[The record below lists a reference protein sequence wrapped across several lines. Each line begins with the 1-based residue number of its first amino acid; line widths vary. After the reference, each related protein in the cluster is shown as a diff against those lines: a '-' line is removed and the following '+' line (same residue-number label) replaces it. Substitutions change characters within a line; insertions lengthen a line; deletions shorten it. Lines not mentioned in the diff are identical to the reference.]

1 MVTRILNQKL
11 VILFINGMLI
21 QDRHAIFQG
30 KSNIMMKTK
39 SCFIAVI
46 AILLGAC
53 TTMSGPKYWTNQV
66 TLADGSEAYK
76 VSCAGI
82 LSGADACMKQARK
95 ICKDQVVNVEI
106 VDGLKDKYVP
116 KRDSREIVFQCGVP
130 LAEEEAPLAPERITT
145 SNFQFQ
151 SDALFEIASAKLSDQ
166 AKAKFD
172 EFAKTVS
179 AIPLKSLKII
189 GHTDSKGSN
198 AYNQGLSERR
208 AQSVLSY
215 LTFLGVK
222 ADSVKAEGRGEEEPI
237 ATNDTAE
244 GRATNRRVDIEIQG
258 GSTTTEQ

>member
-1 MVTRILNQKL
+1 
-11 VILFINGMLI
+11 MLI
-21 QDRHAIFQG
+21 SISACHILG
-30 KSNIMMKTK
+30 IKSKIMMKINN
-39 SCFIAVI
+39 FIIVVI

-53 TTMSGPKYWTNQV
+53 TTMSGPKYWSNQV

-82 LSGADACMKQARK
+82 FSSTDACMKQARK
-95 ICKDQVVNVEI
+95 ICKDQMVNIEV
-106 VDGLKDKYVP
+106 VDGLKGKYVP
-116 KRDSREIVFQCGVP
+116 KRDSREIVFKCGVP
-130 LAEEEAPLAPERITT
+130 VVEEEAPSTPERITT
-145 SNFQFQ
+145 SSFQFQ
-151 SDALFEIASAKLSDQ
+151 SDALFETASAKLSDQ
-166 AKAKFD
+166 AKSKFD
-172 EFAKTVS
+172 EFAKAVS
-179 AIPLKSLKII
+179 AVPLKSLKII

-198 AYNQGLSERR
+198 SYNQDLSERR

-258 GSTTTEQ
+258 GSTTTE